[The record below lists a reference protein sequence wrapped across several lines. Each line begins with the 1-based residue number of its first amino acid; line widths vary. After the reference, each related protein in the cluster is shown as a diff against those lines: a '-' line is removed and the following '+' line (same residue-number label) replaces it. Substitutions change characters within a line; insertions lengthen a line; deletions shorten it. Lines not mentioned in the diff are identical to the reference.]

1 MNKNNKEPK
10 YQKKWFFLDN
20 VYLFLLI
27 IGGIALIVRLAF
39 LHTEIPL
46 NSDNFIY
53 FRNAVDMTLGETE
66 IFYRESNSGWPSFLS
81 IIFSE
86 RRSSRERVGI

>member
-1 MNKNNKEPK
+1 LNKNNKESK

-27 IGGIALIVRLAF
+27 IGAIALIVRLVF

-46 NSDNFIY
+46 HDDNFIY
-53 FRNAVDMTLGETE
+53 FRNAIDM
-66 IFYRESNSGWPSFLS
+66 
-81 IIFSE
+81 
-86 RRSSRERVGI
+86 